1 MRGALSLAALLLLS
15 NRPVFANADA
25 IELDCEAETGIYR
38 VITEDSTNTTDDS
51 GRRFW
56 MSINKNDGTFD
67 MVQGGG
73 NEEPRYL
80 NRFGEQG
87 LYEYDDFYEK
97 YNFSYSKES
106 SYPTY
111 DLNTGETE
119 RINMSTYIDVAPWED
134 GFIFTWK
141 IKTITAEGEYRETLA
156 MYRGQCVRKN

>member
-25 IELDCEAETGIYR
+25 IELDCEAETGMYR

-73 NEEPRYL
+73 NEELRYL

-87 LYEYDDFYEK
+87 LYEYDDFY
-97 YNFSYSKES
+97 
-106 SYPTY
+106 
-111 DLNTGETE
+111 
-119 RINMSTYIDVAPWED
+119 
-134 GFIFTWK
+134 
-141 IKTITAEGEYRETLA
+141 
-156 MYRGQCVRKN
+156 